1 MELFLCAAQL
11 SLHPRDGVVNIQQL
25 VLEAEV
31 GRGLGS
37 CARGSRGGVA
47 GVEGAAAGDVV
58 GADAGVAG
66 LAQLLQ
72 LLNQTCKRC
81 LTMLY
86 KASRKCRNTF

>member
-31 GRGLGS
+31 RRAVRS

-66 LAQLLQ
+66 LAQFLK
-72 LLNQTCKRC
+72 LLNQTCKRY
-81 LTMLY
+81 LTMLVN
-86 KASRKCRNTF
+86 SS